1 VGIEIGSMA
10 ADIAGDLGA
19 APNLC
24 PAEKDVMLEHM
35 DQAVRFRGLILGAG
49 IDGSH
54 DVDERK
60 VMPFIEKDLH
70 PVVESELFLNPFFFG
85 EGGSV

>member
-1 VGIEIGSMA
+1 
-10 ADIAGDLGA
+10 
-19 APNLC
+19 
-24 PAEKDVMLEHM
+24 MLEHM

-60 VMPFIEKDLH
+60 VMPFIEKDFH
-70 PVVESELFLNPFFFG
+70 PVVESELFFDPFFFG
-85 EGGSV
+85 EDGSV